1 MTKIAFIH
9 SEGVLV
15 GFDAHGHTGYA
26 DAGED
31 IVCAAVSAL
40 TQATV
45 IGMQEVLSLPVR
57 IERDDRA
64 GRLMAV
70 VAPEHAQSARVLLET
85 LRLSLSSI
93 CAQYP
98 GYVRL
103 TTREWRV

>member
-1 MTKIAFIH
+1 MTNIALIR
-9 SEGVLV
+9 SDGVLV
-15 GFDAHGHTGYA
+15 GFDARGHTGFA

-40 TQATV
+40 TQAAV

-57 IERDDRA
+57 MERDDRA

-70 VAPEHAQSARVLLET
+70 VAPEHAPSARVLLET
-85 LRLSLSSI
+85 LRLSLSAI

-98 GYVRL
+98 GFVRL

>member
-1 MTKIAFIH
+1 MTKIALIR
-9 SEGVLV
+9 SEGALI
-15 GFDAHGHTGYA
+15 GFDAQGHAGYA

-40 TQATV
+40 TQAAV

-70 VAPEHAQSARVLLET
+70 VAPEHAQSVRVLLET

-98 GYVRL
+98 GFVRL
-103 TTREWRV
+103 TTRDWRV

>member
-45 IGMQEVLSLPVR
+45 IGMQE
-57 IERDDRA
+57 
-64 GRLMAV
+64 
-70 VAPEHAQSARVLLET
+70 EHAQSARVLLET

-98 GYVRL
+98 GFVRL

>member
-1 MTKIAFIH
+1 MTNIALIR

-15 GFDAHGHTGYA
+15 GFDARGHSGYA
-26 DAGED
+26 GAGED

-40 TQATV
+40 TQAAV

-57 IERDDRA
+57 MERDDRA

-70 VAPEHAQSARVLLET
+70 VAPEHAPSARVLLET
-85 LRLSLSSI
+85 LRLSLSAI

-98 GYVRL
+98 GFVRL

>member
-70 VAPEHAQSARVLLET
+70 VAPGMRKARVCCWKRCACRF
-85 LRLSLSSI
+85 RLYAHSTPALF
-93 CAQYP
+93 
-98 GYVRL
+98 G
-103 TTREWRV
+103 

>member
-15 GFDAHGHTGYA
+15 GFDAQGHTGYA

-31 IVCAAVSAL
+31 IVCAA
-40 TQATV
+40 V

-98 GYVRL
+98 GFVRL

>member
-1 MTKIAFIH
+1 MTNIALIR

-15 GFDAHGHTGYA
+15 VFDARGHTGFA

-40 TQATV
+40 TQAAV

-57 IERDDRA
+57 MERDDRA

-70 VAPEHAQSARVLLET
+70 VAPEHAPSARVLLET
-85 LRLSLSSI
+85 LRLSLSAI

-98 GYVRL
+98 GFVRL